1 MLEKLTINNIALIHS
16 QSIEFTDGLN
26 VLTGETGAGKSLII
40 DSLSL
45 LLGEKADKSLISRG
59 EKFASVEA
67 VFTDIPDAVKSVMV
81 ELGLE
86 EDDTLII
93 TRKISM
99 EGKNE
104 CRVNGNTFTLSML
117 KRLSSYLMDL
127 HGQFE
132 HQNLLKIS
140 SHIGILDLYG
150 GKKILDLKNKYVD
163 VLNEYK
169 TVLEELDGF
178 TVDDQE
184 RERLI
189 ELYGYQMQEI
199 DDAGFY
205 EGEEEELKNYRNQ
218 VLHQEKILE
227 AINGAIKIASGDNY
241 EYAGVLDS
249 VKKIG
254 VLLNSIMPYLNQ
266 INEVVDRVESVK
278 IELEDISNE
287 LESILDNVYFDEQK
301 AKENE
306 DRLDLLSSFKKKY
319 GFDITAINDYREKIG
334 REYEKLV
341 NSYERIAVLKAQ
353 KVKIQEAL
361 VNKANELTKER
372 QKVAKEFEKAIKQEL
387 VELGMKSA
395 NFVVDF
401 KPLSLD
407 SLSVSGLDKVE
418 FMFSANLGELVKP
431 LKDVASGGE
440 MSRFM
445 LAVKNITARIEG
457 IGTLVF
463 DEVDTGV
470 SGHIALVLAEKL
482 GKVSQM
488 AQVICVTHLA
498 QISSYGKTHFFIEK
512 HEENGKT
519 ITEVMNL
526 NGEARAKEIARLI
539 SGNIT
544 ESSLKHAN
552 EMLESG
558 ENFYKNLK

>member
-150 GKKILDLKNKYVD
+150 GKKVLDLKNKYVD

-407 SLSVSGLDKVE
+407 SLSVFGLDKVE

-482 GKVSQM
+482 DKVSQM

-544 ESSLKHAN
+544 ESSLRHAN

>member
-341 NSYERIAVLKAQ
+341 NSYERIAMLKAQ

-407 SLSVSGLDKVE
+407 SLSVFGLDKVE

-526 NGEARAKEIARLI
+526 SGEARAKEIARLI